1 MEDPKASEEG
11 KAMEDL
17 KLLVMQALSANGSL
31 DVIRAQ
37 LRSTVFAAIQSK
49 QTNHNAEA
57 AKAIASP
64 PGEAAAALFV
74 DFARALGLQHSL
86 DVFPSECQFAP
97 GAAQPRLL
105 KELGLAGEQPLIY
118 ELLKQVRSRKS
129 EAAGYD
135 DDFEESSQSL
145 PPDASADSE
154 ALAGYDFVEQAA
166 VKRRP

>member
-97 GAAQPRLL
+97 GAAQPVVRAGLRSGRGRPTRVGRLP
-105 KELGLAGEQPLIY
+105 GNC
-118 ELLKQVRSRKS
+118 
-129 EAAGYD
+129 
-135 DDFEESSQSL
+135 
-145 PPDASADSE
+145 ADR
-154 ALAGYDFVEQAA
+154 D
-166 VKRRP
+166 